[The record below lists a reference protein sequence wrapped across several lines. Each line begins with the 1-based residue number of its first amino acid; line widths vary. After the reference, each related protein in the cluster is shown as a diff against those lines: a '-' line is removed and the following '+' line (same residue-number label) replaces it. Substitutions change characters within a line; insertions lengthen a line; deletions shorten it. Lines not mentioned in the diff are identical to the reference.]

1 MEENH
6 SCFWKGMGTNFPS
19 SSHKMGFA
27 AFSNAMGYCWEDL
40 CISFVKQAIRWESD
54 GREPRILSEKFGYQF
69 PRFSLICGFSHSMRY

>member
-27 AFSNAMGYCWEDL
+27 AFFNAMGYCWEDPMYFL
-40 CISFVKQAIRWESD
+40 CEA
-54 GREPRILSEKFGYQF
+54 
-69 PRFSLICGFSHSMRY
+69 SHKMGI